1 MKVFGLTLLGAYFLG
16 GIPFGVLIARMQGI
30 DITQVGSGNIG
41 ATNVVRALGPRWGTV
56 TFVLDMLKGLI
67 PSLVARQLFVEPL
80 MGVDPQALWFICG
93 LVAVIGHAKSPF
105 LKFKGGKGVSTA
117 LGAGLGS
124 APLVALG
131 AIVVFAVILGTIRYM
146 AVASMVAVCSAVV
159 FSVILPGQSLQ
170 VVPLFVL
177 MAALVVFLHHK
188 NIARLKAGTEPKFE
202 FRKSSEQESAASSR
216 DEVEVPS
223 HKE

>member
-1 MKVFGLTLLGAYFLG
+1 MNVFGLTLLGAYLLG
-16 GIPFGVLIARMQGI
+16 GIPFGVLVARMQGI

-67 PSLVARQLFVEPL
+67 PSLVARQLFTAPL
-80 MGVDPQALWFICG
+80 MGLDPQALWFICG

-131 AIVVFAVILGTIRYM
+131 AFVVFAIVLGTIRYM
-146 AVASMVAVCSAVV
+146 AVASMVAVCSAVL
-159 FSVILPGQSLQ
+159 FAMILPGQSLQ
-170 VVPLFVL
+170 VVPLFFL
-177 MAALVVFLHHK
+177 LAALVVFLHHK
-188 NIARLKAGTEPKFE
+188 NIARLRAGTEPKFA
-202 FRKSSEQESAASSR
+202 FRKSSEQASAASSQ
-216 DEVEVPS
+216 DESPMAS

>member
-1 MKVFGLTLLGAYFLG
+1 MNVFGLTLLGAYLLG
-16 GIPFGVLIARMQGI
+16 GIPFGVLVARMQGI

-41 ATNVVRALGPRWGTV
+41 ATNVVRALGPRWGMV

-67 PSLVARQLFVEPL
+67 PSLVARQLFTEPL
-80 MGVDPQALWFICG
+80 MGLEPQALWFICG

-131 AIVVFAVILGTIRYM
+131 AFVVFAIVLGTIRYM
-146 AVASMVAVCSAVV
+146 AVASMVAVCSAVL
-159 FSVILPGQSLQ
+159 FAVILPGQSLQ
-170 VVPLFVL
+170 VVPLFFL
-177 MAALVVFLHHK
+177 LAALVVFLHHK
-188 NIARLKAGTEPKFE
+188 NIARLRAGTEPKFA
-202 FRKSSEQESAASSR
+202 FRKSSEQASAASSQ
-216 DEVEVPS
+216 DESPMAS